1 MENVGPREIAG
12 LQGAVD
18 VCAAVE
24 RGEAV
29 ARGAAVDDPAQ
40 ADAATSA
47 RTTIALRLD
56 ELGKALLKFPKTDV

>member
-1 MENVGPREIAG
+1 MKLPDCRVP
-12 LQGAVD
+12 LTSVP
-18 VCAAVE
+18 AAVE

-47 RTTIALRLD
+47 RTTMALRLD